1 MRRCC
6 CRAAQV
12 TARPSPQDAAGPAW
26 GATMKVVMETSS
38 ASADQVFVL
47 RFWRETHDYDQ
58 ADASWR
64 VKISHVNSRRR
75 LHAHGLDRA
84 FEIVRGALETS
95 LGNSPETQR

>member
-1 MRRCC
+1 
-6 CRAAQV
+6 
-12 TARPSPQDAAGPAW
+12 
-26 GATMKVVMETSS
+26 MENSS

-47 RFWRETHDYDQ
+47 RFWRETHNSDQ

-84 FEIVRGALETS
+84 FEAVRCALESS
-95 LGNSPETQR
+95 LGSPPETQR